1 MAKGPKYMEMG
12 IDTKDSLLMDSLKVM
27 DSIIGLM
34 DQCLKEILNKVLEMV
49 MGFGKVEM
57 EPMKTIKGIT
67 CWIRSTDMEF
77 ITGGMVTYIKD
88 SGWMIFGMDKE
99 NFYSIMK

>member
-1 MAKGPKYMEMG
+1 MAKGPKYMEME

-27 DSIIGLM
+27 DNIIGLM

-49 MGFGKVEM
+49 MDFGKVEM
-57 EPMKTIKGIT
+57 EPMKTIKDIT
-67 CWIRSTDMEF
+67 CWIRSMDMEF

-99 NFYSIMK
+99 NYYSIMK